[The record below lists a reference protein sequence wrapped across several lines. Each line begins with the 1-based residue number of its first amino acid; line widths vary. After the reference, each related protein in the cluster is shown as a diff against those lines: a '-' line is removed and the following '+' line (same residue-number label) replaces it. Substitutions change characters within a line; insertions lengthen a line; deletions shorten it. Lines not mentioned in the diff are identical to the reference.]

1 MTDAKKTVLRHK
13 VHIGFAILLWLV
25 ILAFKL
31 INSKAIIDAIFTLAS
46 YTYGPLLGLFAFG
59 LFMRAPVKD
68 AWVPLVCCVSPVICF
83 VMQKNSAA
91 WFNGYKIGFEL
102 LMLNGLLTFL
112 GLCLIRKPAPAA
124 RA

>member
-1 MTDAKKTVLRHK
+1 
-13 VHIGFAILLWLV
+13 
-25 ILAFKL
+25 
-31 INSKAIIDAIFTLAS
+31 
-46 YTYGPLLGLFAFG
+46 
-59 LFMRAPVKD
+59 
-68 AWVPLVCCVSPVICF
+68 
-83 VMQKNSAA
+83 MQKNSAA